1 MPKYDAKCEKC
12 ETIFEYTAPISTAG
26 DPPPPCEKC
35 GHPKTTKVFVI
46 NGGGFVLKGEGWFK
60 KGGY

>member
-12 ETIFEYTAPISTAG
+12 ETVFEYTAPISTAG

-35 GHPKTTKVFVI
+35 GHPKTTKVFSI